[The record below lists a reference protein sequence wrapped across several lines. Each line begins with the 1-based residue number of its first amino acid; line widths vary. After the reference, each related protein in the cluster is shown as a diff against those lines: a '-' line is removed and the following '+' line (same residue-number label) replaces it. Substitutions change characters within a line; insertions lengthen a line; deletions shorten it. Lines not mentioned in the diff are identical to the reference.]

1 MKLVTRYLLGH
12 LRKPWVY
19 IIAGF
24 AIVAILVDLFS
35 NFVDFMEVGTPFRSV
50 LLYYAILLPTYLPY
64 LLPISLLLALLYAL
78 WQLGKSSEIT
88 AMRASGLSLAQ
99 LITPYLLTG
108 LIASFL
114 LLGINEWFNPWATHW
129 TRQFKTMQGA
139 ARKSQTY
146 LQLNLAYKN
155 VPGRRIWRV
164 NSFDPRP
171 STAYEM
177 RGINLTQQ
185 RPDGTDE
192 FRMDVAR
199 ARWADGHWWFED
211 VDARYYD
218 SRSDPDGPVTNF
230 PSLEMT
236 MLSEAPRDFINEIK
250 DSTERSAAEILQ
262 FIGTHQGISAETRN
276 RLMVDFHYRLATPWL
291 CFIVILVGVPF
302 GIHTGRRG
310 MGIGILLALLL
321 FFGYYVLMGVS
332 QALGKDPKTV
342 GWIAVHA
349 ADPDR
354 WLPVLAFFAG
364 WLPDIVFLSL
374 GLVLLRRTR

>member
-1 MKLVTRYLLGH
+1 MKLVTRYLLWN

-19 IIAGF
+19 IISGF
-24 AIVAILVDLFS
+24 SLIAVLVDLFS
-35 NFVDFMEVGTPFRSV
+35 NFVDFMDVATPLRRV

-78 WQLGKSSEIT
+78 WQLGKNSEVT

-99 LITPYLLTG
+99 LTAPYLLTG
-108 LIASFL
+108 LAASFL
-114 LLGINEWFNPWATHW
+114 LLGVNELFNPWATHW
-129 TRQFKTMQGA
+129 TRQFKALQGS
-139 ARKSQTY
+139 ARKHQTH

-155 VPGRRIWRV
+155 VPGRRLWRV
-164 NSFDPRP
+164 NSFDPRL
-171 STAYEM
+171 STDYEM

-218 SRSDPDGPVTNF
+218 ANSDPDGPVTNF

-236 MLSEAPRDFINEIK
+236 MLSETPRDFINEIK
-250 DSTERSAAEILQ
+250 DSSERSAVEILR
-262 FIGTHQGISAETRN
+262 FIDTHQGISPETRN

-291 CFIVILVGVPF
+291 CFLAILVGVPF
-302 GIHTGRRG
+302 GMHTGRRG
-310 MGIGILLALLL
+310 MGLGILLALLL
-321 FFGYYVLMGVS
+321 FFGYYVLMGVG
-332 QALGKDPKTV
+332 QAIGKDKDTV
-342 GWIAVHA
+342 EWILRSSAH
-349 ADPDR
+349 PDA
-354 WLPVLAFFAG
+354 WLPVLAFLAG
-364 WLPDIVFLSL
+364 WLPDIVFLAL
-374 GLVLLRRTR
+374 GLVLLRRQR